1 MAGPGKRPW
10 MDEQTSSP
18 SMGLYD
24 ITQIGLESAI
34 RGASARQSAIA
45 SNVANANTPGYKR
58 QDVDFHSA
66 LQGAMSSGASASAL
80 DSMSFSPTT
89 DDSAPMQA
97 DGNSVDI
104 DVEQANLAK
113 NGLEYESLVSVEKA
127 RIDILKAAMGVT

>member
-1 MAGPGKRPW
+1 M
-10 MDEQTSSP
+10 S
-18 SMGLYD
+18 LYD

-34 RGASARQSAIA
+34 RGSSARQSALT

-66 LQGAMSSGASASAL
+66 LTSAMGSGNQANVEAASFTAS
-80 DSMSFSPTT
+80 T
-89 DDSAPMQA
+89 DGSAPMQA

-113 NGLEYESLVSVEKA
+113 NGLEYEALVSVANA
-127 RIDILKAAMGVT
+127 RLGILKAAMGVG